1 MPGPVIYVVDDQQ
14 SVRDALS
21 EMLSVFGFETGKFE
35 SADAFLQALDPSVPA
50 CIVADVRMPGTD
62 GIELVRRLADRNI
75 SLPVILISGHA
86 DIPMA
91 VAAIKAGAEEFIEK
105 PVDDTQLVA
114 AINRGLAR
122 MHENLSSSRSH
133 EELRERFARLTPRQ
147 TEIFKL
153 VAEGL
158 TSQNI
163 AEKLGISVRTVE
175 SYRAEIMEKMQAQ
188 QVIMIDLVLAG
199 DNAIVI
205 GLAAAG
211 LPKEQRNKAILIGII
226 AATVLRICFA
236 LITDAAS
243 GDRRPVA
250 GRRHPAAV
258 GVLED
263 VARTAHAAHGRGARR
278 RGADGRT

>member
-1 MPGPVIYVVDDQQ
+1 MAGPVIYVIDDQQ

-21 EMLSVFGFETGKFE
+21 EMLSVFGFETEKFD
-35 SADAFLQALDPSVPA
+35 SADAFLKQIDTARPG

-62 GIELVRRLADRNI
+62 GIELVRELDRR
-75 SLPVILISGHA
+75 SKDLPIILISGHA

-91 VAAIKAGAEEFIEK
+91 VTAIKAGAEEFIEK

-122 MHENLSSSRSH
+122 LHENQSSSRSFD
-133 EELRERFARLTPRQ
+133 ELKERFARLTPRQ

-188 QVIMIDLVLAG
+188 SVAVLVRQAIKLGQVI
-199 DNAIVI
+199 
-205 GLAAAG
+205 
-211 LPKEQRNKAILIGII
+211 P
-226 AATVLRICFA
+226 
-236 LITDAAS
+236 
-243 GDRRPVA
+243 
-250 GRRHPAAV
+250 
-258 GVLED
+258 
-263 VARTAHAAHGRGARR
+263 
-278 RGADGRT
+278 